1 MSSTPVTDPLAAW
14 LGRIRIV
21 LIDTRHPGNIGAT
34 ARAMKNM
41 GLSELVLVNP
51 QDYPAEKAIWRAGH
65 ALDVLDHARVVT
77 TLEEAI
83 GDCGLVLGTSARERS
98 IPWPLHTVREAGEL
112 AVADAQHHPVAIL
125 FGREDRGLTNEE
137 LQRCHAHLHI
147 PANPVYSALNLAT
160 AVQVVAYELRQAALA
175 QSESPAKPAW
185 ADWDIAPASSE
196 ALEYY
201 FQHLE
206 QTMVDIGFHKRD
218 NPRQTMARLRRLF
231 FRIRPD
237 QMELNIL
244 RGILT
249 GTQHV
254 VTRAQ
259 VVQEQLAKRSDGSE
273 SSQ

>member
-1 MSSTPVTDPLAAW
+1 MSTISPVDPLAPLLAN
-14 LGRIRIV
+14 IRIV

-41 GLSELVLVNP
+41 GLSQLYLVNP
-51 QDYPAEKAIWRAGH
+51 QDYPSEQAVWRAGN
-65 ALDVLDHARVVT
+65 APDVLDSARVVS
-77 TLEEAI
+77 TLEDAVA
-83 GDCGLVLGTSARERS
+83 DCGLVLGTSARERS
-98 IPWPLHTVREAGEL
+98 IPWPLHTAREAGEH
-112 AVADAQHHPVAIL
+112 AVREAPAHPVAIL

-160 AVQVVAYELRQAALA
+160 AVQVVAYEVRQAALA
-175 QSESPAKPAW
+175 ASDTPAKPAW
-185 ADWDIAPASSE
+185 ADWDIAPAKTE

-201 FQHLE
+201 FEHLE

-237 QMELNIL
+237 EMELAIL

-249 GTQHV
+249 GTQ
-254 VTRAQ
+254 Q
-259 VVQEQLAKRSDGSE
+259 VVQREKALREKTGQ
-273 SSQ
+273 